1 LYNQGAYLL
10 SKIQPSMRILDAGCR
25 PGSLTAD
32 FAHIV
37 TLTGDVVGV
46 NIHLSSLEQ
55 ARQLA
60 EQRQLNHIDF

>member
-1 LYNQGAYLL
+1 
-10 SKIQPSMRILDAGCR
+10 MRILDAGCR